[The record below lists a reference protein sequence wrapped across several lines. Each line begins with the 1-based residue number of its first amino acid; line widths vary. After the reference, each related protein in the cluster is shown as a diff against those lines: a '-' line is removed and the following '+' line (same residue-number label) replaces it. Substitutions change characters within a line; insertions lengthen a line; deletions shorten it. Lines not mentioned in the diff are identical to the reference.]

1 MLKKKSVGFQDSILL
16 TDDLEFNF
24 DDPTDVPQLQPFID
38 QLAKGVLKSAF
49 FRRQVKEKINVLN
62 IPIIMADCLVGTMTN
77 TERNKKSLMNVTKK
91 YKKNVLANLIDMVS
105 SKQLDILG
113 LDNLNPSEMKNIA
126 KKIGISVSKKSN
138 TVLLEELKSLAK
150 VFLAGQGTV
159 VNQNFTKLCK
169 ITLL

>member
-1 MLKKKSVGFQDSILL
+1 M
-16 TDDLEFNF
+16 
-24 DDPTDVPQLQPFID
+24 
-38 QLAKGVLKSAF
+38 
-49 FRRQVKEKINVLN
+49 
-62 IPIIMADCLVGTMTN
+62 
-77 TERNKKSLMNVTKK
+77 
-91 YKKNVLANLIDMVS
+91 LANLIDMVS